1 MYWLK
6 QKIRIKIKGYD
17 AKVVDNAALQIL
29 ETAVRTGAKTFGPIP
44 LPTKKRKFVT
54 LKSPHVDAKS
64 KEHFQ
69 IHTHKR
75 LIDIVDPTSKTIDS
89 LTHLQLAAGVGIEI
103 K

>member
-1 MYWLK
+1 M

-17 AKVVDNAALQIL
+17 SKVVDKAAQQIID
-29 ETAVRTGAKTFGPIP
+29 TAIRTGAKTFGPIP

-54 LKSPHVDAKS
+54 LTSPHVDVTS

-75 LIDIVDPTSKTIDS
+75 LIDIIEPTSKTIDS
-89 LTHLQLAAGVGIEI
+89 LTHLQLAGGVGIEI

>member
-1 MYWLK
+1 
-6 QKIRIKIKGYD
+6 
-17 AKVVDNAALQIL
+17 
-29 ETAVRTGAKTFGPIP
+29 
-44 LPTKKRKFVT
+44 

-64 KEHFQ
+64 KEHFE

>member
-1 MYWLK
+1 M

-17 AKVVDNAALQIL
+17 NKVVDKAAQQII
-29 ETAVRTGAKTFGPIP
+29 ETAVRTGAKAFGPVP
-44 LPTKKRKFVT
+44 LPTKKRRFTT
-54 LKSPHVDAKS
+54 LTSPHVDSKS